1 MKFIITRTS
10 EWGGDDNSPC
20 EEAKRSQIVKVE
32 TRTLRTPEEFDKK
45 FATRE
50 GAWLSVGTNHR
61 IGRNGYIC
69 RDREMM
75 DVWTIEV
82 NSIEELIEL
91 SRKYGEIIV
100 ADHYSNSND
109 EYPSLEIYDDYR
121 E

>member
-10 EWGGDDNSPC
+10 EWGDSSPC
-20 EEAKRSQIVKVE
+20 AEAKRDRVVRVE
-32 TRTLRTPEEFDKK
+32 SRTFRSPEEYDKK
-45 FATRE
+45 FAARE

-61 IGRNGYIC
+61 IDRDGYIC

-75 DVWTIEV
+75 DLWTIEI
-82 NSIEELIEL
+82 NSIEELVAL

-100 ADHYSNSND
+100 ADYYLNAND
-109 EYPSLEIYDDYR
+109 EYPTLEIYDDYR

>member
-10 EWGGDDNSPC
+10 DWGDDNSPC
-20 EEAKRSQIVKVE
+20 EEAKRSQVVKIE

-45 FATRE
+45 FAARE
-50 GAWLSVGTNHR
+50 GAWLSIGTNHR
-61 IGRNGYIC
+61 IGRDGYIC

-82 NSIEELIEL
+82 NSIEELVAL
-91 SRKYGEIIV
+91 SSKYGEIIV
-100 ADHYSNSND
+100 ANHYWNND
-109 EYPSLEIYDDYR
+109 EYPTLEIYDAYR